1 MKIQLYT
8 AALAACLLG
17 GCASETGAY
26 HPANSDKFNQETQAK
41 FVLMDSAVQHS
52 VTTSGLQETHL
63 SDGRLQVGVVLRN
76 RESRRIQVQAQCV
89 FKDGNFIPTGDE
101 TPWQD
106 VILTEN
112 GQEGLSFSSMNDQ
125 ARNYTVRVRQA
136 R

>member
-1 MKIQLYT
+1 MKIHLVMLG
-8 AALAACLLG
+8 AAMVFLG

-26 HPANSDKFNQETQAK
+26 HPANGDKFNQETQAK
-41 FVLMDSAVQHS
+41 FVLMDGAVQHS

-63 SDGRLQVGVVLRN
+63 ADGRLQVGVVLRN
-76 RESRRIQVQAQCV
+76 RENRRIQVQAQCV
-89 FKDGNFIPTGDE
+89 FKDAAFIPTGDE

-112 GQEGLSFSSMNDQ
+112 SQEGLTFASMNDQ

>member
-1 MKIQLYT
+1 MKIHLVMLS
-8 AALAACLLG
+8 AAVVFLG

-26 HPANSDKFNQETQAK
+26 APANADKHNQETQAK
-41 FVLMDSAVQHS
+41 FVLTDAEVQHS

-63 SDGRLQVGVVLRN
+63 ADGRLQVGIVLRN
-76 RESRRIQVQAQCV
+76 RENRRIQVQAQCI
-89 FKDGNFIPTGDE
+89 FKDAQFISTGDE

-112 GQEGLSFSSMNDQ
+112 AQETLTFASMNDQ
-125 ARNYTVRVRQA
+125 AKNYTVRVRQS